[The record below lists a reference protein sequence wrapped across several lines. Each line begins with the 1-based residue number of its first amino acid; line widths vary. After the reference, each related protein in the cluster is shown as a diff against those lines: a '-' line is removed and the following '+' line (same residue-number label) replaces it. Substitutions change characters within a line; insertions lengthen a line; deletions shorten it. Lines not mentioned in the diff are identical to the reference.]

1 MAFFENTDEFLSQF
15 GNLTDTGF
23 YDPVHLKDTKVGFSI
38 KRNYP
43 NDIRYKPAL
52 GQKNKKPDNIA
63 ALWVVYTHPS
73 TTRRTLSESA
83 VPLRIRIANMSLYR
97 TKHWDYDYDD
107 IEGDSPSRDSVE
119 ASAATPKPID
129 LEYPDEYFFN
139 HSRNCFIDRKGRTV
153 TGPEI
158 LERVFKDHCRTVH
171 FLWGVRLRVKLLAQN
186 KFAGLLGAL
195 TSVLVWSL
203 KNFFGRSIEDDDS
216 SAGIFRTYKPEALK
230 KYDVDSLDVL
240 GYKASKQVVV
250 LFCIL
255 AIAASYY
262 RYVSGITGDYWSG
275 VGGSE
280 FLSLAH
286 GLFFIWLLDI
296 VVPWIL
302 FWIINGTIWLRTAV
316 LFMKLKG
323 P

>member
-1 MAFFENTDEFLSQF
+1 MAFFANTEEFLSQF
-15 GNLTDTGF
+15 GDLTTSGF
-23 YDPVHLKDTKVGFSI
+23 FDPVHLNDTKVGFSI
-38 KRNYP
+38 KRHYP
-43 NDIRYKPAL
+43 NDIRYKPAV

-73 TTRRTLSESA
+73 ESRKALSESA
-83 VPLRIRIANMSLYR
+83 APLRIRIANMSLYR

-107 IEGDSPSRDSVE
+107 VEGGSPSRASVE
-119 ASAATPKPID
+119 ASGATPKPID
-129 LEYPDEYFFN
+129 LEYPGEYFFD
-139 HSRNCFIDRKGRTV
+139 HSRDVFIDRNRKIV
-153 TGPEI
+153 TGLEI
-158 LERVFKDHCRTVH
+158 LERVFNDHCRTVH
-171 FLWGVRLRVKLLAQN
+171 LLWGLRLRIKLITQGKL
-186 KFAGLLGAL
+186 AGLLGGL

-203 KNFFGRSIEDDDS
+203 KHFFGRSIEDDDS
-216 SAGIFRTYKPEALK
+216 SAGIFRTYKPESLK
-230 KYDVDSLDVL
+230 KYDADSLDVL

-262 RYVSGITGDYWSG
+262 RYMSGTTNDYWSA

-280 FLSLAH
+280 FLSLTH
-286 GLFFIWLLDI
+286 GLFFIWLLDV
-296 VVPWIL
+296 VVPWVL
-302 FWIINGTIWLRTAV
+302 FWIINGTIWLRTNV